1 MYNPPMA
8 ATVVPVVPLVSVAP
22 SAQRKPRLL
31 WANVYCLLDTSSGA
45 SMAVRQ
51 MLLQLQH
58 NGWQVDVLGATV
70 FDHERGTAGLHGH
83 WDTLKARQGQVVKV
97 QDAGLQH
104 RLLVTAN
111 TPRGLM
117 TNREEGAWFSLYEQA
132 LEQERPDV
140 VFYYGAVLWQA
151 VGFSEADALF
161 INVISGGISIAA
173 CVLTLLVI
181 DRIGR
186 KPLLLW
192 GSVGMSVALVLMGV
206 TLAKTSIGQHLR
218 AALVISSIKNLLHPL
233 LMTLLGYAAGLR
245 GITLTVLV
253 MTAALPIGANV
264 FLFAQRYQKAEE
276 LVTASVVVS
285 TVMALFTVS
294 LVMYLLPL
302 WVG

>member
-140 VFYYGAVLWQA
+140 VFYYG
-151 VGFSEADALF
+151 
-161 INVISGGISIAA
+161 
-173 CVLTLLVI
+173 
-181 DRIGR
+181 
-186 KPLLLW
+186 
-192 GSVGMSVALVLMGV
+192 
-206 TLAKTSIGQHLR
+206 GQPFDFHRTGNRSRLR
-218 AALVISSIKNLLHPL
+218 H
-233 LMTLLGYAAGLR
+233 
-245 GITLTVLV
+245 
-253 MTAALPIGANV
+253 
-264 FLFAQRYQKAEE
+264 
-276 LVTASVVVS
+276 
-285 TVMALFTVS
+285 
-294 LVMYLLPL
+294 LPL
-302 WVG
+302 EGLERDTIRSADHGCHGASPCHLGGNLDRRC